1 MRLTRRT
8 GSWFDPALASV
19 LLVAAE
25 VEMIVRPRSGPL
37 VVEVAVVAAMTAP
50 LAWRRRA
57 PLPAAGVVMVMLVV
71 LKAIY
76 GDFHALSFPLFAVLI
91 PPYSVGA
98 GEPRGRALVGLVV
111 CLVGVVAVHAVGSD
125 TGSFVFLV
133 AIVCS
138 SWAAGQVLRAR
149 RVAAITLREKADR
162 IAAERADRERLAV
175 IDERSRIARELHAV
189 VATAVSAMVLQTD
202 AAQRLLDVDAARA
215 DEAMESI
222 EEAGRRTL
230 TEMRRVLGVLR
241 EENETAEL
249 APQPGVGQIHTLIEN
264 ARGDHRQV
272 ELKVEGEP
280 GPLPASVNLGVY
292 RILQDA
298 LGSAPKIDQHPTDVT
313 LRFGQQH
320 VELTVTTTAANS
332 LSWPTPAMRE
342 RVALCDGAI
351 DVNIA
356 PSNQARLRVRLP
368 STFDGALP

>member
-1 MRLTRRT
+1 
-8 GSWFDPALASV
+8 
-19 LLVAAE
+19 
-25 VEMIVRPRSGPL
+25 
-37 VVEVAVVAAMTAP
+37 
-50 LAWRRRA
+50 
-57 PLPAAGVVMVMLVV
+57 MVMLVV